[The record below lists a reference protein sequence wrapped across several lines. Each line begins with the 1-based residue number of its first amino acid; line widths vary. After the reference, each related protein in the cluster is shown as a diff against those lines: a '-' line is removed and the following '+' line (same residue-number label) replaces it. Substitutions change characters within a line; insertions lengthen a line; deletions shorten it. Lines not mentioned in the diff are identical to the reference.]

1 MPLFVANW
9 ISKLPIAP
17 EPPEINKLSPAFKLI
32 VRIASSAVLP
42 ATGSA
47 APVVTSIV
55 SGNRTS
61 DFSET
66 ATYSVQQPPFGC
78 RLLLKIT
85 LSLILKSVTL
95 LPTFTRSEERR
106 VGKENR
112 LRRSRYV

>member
-9 ISKLPIAP
+9 ISKLPIARK
-17 EPPEINKLSPAFKLI
+17 PPELNKLSPEFKII

-55 SGNRTS
+55 SGKRTS

-66 ATYSVQQPPFGC
+66 ATYSARQPPFC
-78 RLLLKIT
+78 SKILLKIT
-85 LSLILKSVTL
+85 LSLILKKQQQIPANNHL
-95 LPTFTRSEERR
+95 LF
-106 VGKENR
+106 VD
-112 LRRSRYV
+112 YY